1 MNEEKQ
7 YKIDFE
13 KVENTFKFKDNGLTH
28 SQGNQF
34 KLLPY
39 AANEKTLVSNFN
51 GVVGAFSRCIC
62 DKDLKNEFNFN
73 EFIENIVEEI
83 GEFEGVT
90 SKEVFRDIVKTM
102 FINNKNLEYFDIKTI
117 NYIASTNSDEKIAK
131 FLYSIFFDDELK
143 NLVMEYYDRDVDKK
157 LGTKATNYWI
167 QDTKNVKPKHIAT
180 LGKNDKVN
188 ADNSLTDNLVKI
200 SSKDGSAKTFI
211 LTFSQ
216 DIPKGEEY
224 KLIIC
229 YVTVEGAPPYSGDNG
244 AATFVGK

>member
-1 MNEEKQ
+1 MKKYLSYFLIACTVMAVQSFLGGNISAKPVIEVSATSLNSTEDK
-7 YKIDFE
+7 KFPIPKLV
-13 KVENTFKFKDNGLTH
+13 KVEQI
-28 SQGNQF
+28 SPNQIQI
-34 KLLPY
+34 
-39 AANEKTLVSNFN
+39 S
-51 GVVGAFSRCIC
+51 
-62 DKDLKNEFNFN
+62 
-73 EFIENIVEEI
+73 
-83 GEFEGVT
+83 
-90 SKEVFRDIVKTM
+90 
-102 FINNKNLEYFDIKTI
+102 
-117 NYIASTNSDEKIAK
+117 
-131 FLYSIFFDDELK
+131 
-143 NLVMEYYDRDVDKK
+143 YDRDVDKK